1 MPDIQLRV
9 IKAWRA
15 TYDPALKVT
24 PGEVIA
30 LGRQDDAY
38 PGWQWVVN
46 KSGLGG
52 WVPIEIL
59 DGVRVAADFD
69 TAELTVSEGE
79 AVTGLSERVGWIWC
93 QKLTRE
99 AGWVPAAHLAQIR

>member
-1 MPDIQLRV
+1 MPETQLRV
-9 IKAWRA
+9 IKAWCA
-15 TYDPALKVT
+15 TYDPALTVT

-52 WVPIEIL
+52 WVPIETL
-59 DGVRVAADFD
+59 SGNQVVDGFNA
-69 TAELTVSEGE
+69 AELTVSEGE
-79 AVTGLSERVGWIWC
+79 VVAGLADRS
-93 QKLTRE
+93 
-99 AGWVPAAHLAQIR
+99 GWVWCRRRIGQEGWLPASCLTEL